1 MSDARFGWLA
11 RLFLIIGTLCS
22 ALWFVGSSVAASASN
37 RVLQDETSE
46 TELVEAD
53 GLDDSVEVRFNF
65 KDQTWDEIIDFFS
78 RSTGLPV
85 VRETE
90 VPPGTVTYIYPEP
103 YPLPEALETLNILL
117 QTQGVMVRRERDRLY
132 LQKLSEMQRENI
144 PTFVGKLPSEV
155 TDDQVVTILIPL
167 VNATPSTIAEQ
178 LANLV
183 ASYGS
188 VTALPRQNAVI
199 VVETAAQIRRIQKI
213 INEIDREDVENI
225 LEYIPIRHSTAQEMV
240 KSLTSLMSERIVK
253 YVVNSKGKQVK
264 VEDEEL
270 PGLKITPDERTNAII
285 VKGTR
290 ARIDQLKETIVLLD
304 VPQGS
309 VGDARMMRTV
319 SVSRV
324 TPQAAAAKLRE
335 FFASVPA
342 EDRPTVVPLE
352 DVDKITIVGDSALVE
367 NGIRLLTD
375 LDDLADGSSS
385 ASRQATELLAITHG
399 TPKSVIEA
407 IKPMLG
413 SRTSRNLL
421 LLPGPDGASIIVTGP
436 AAEIT
441 RVRGILDLID
451 RPSSVE
457 RAVEFLTLQ
466 SSDPARALQRAMTIY
481 DSLHG
486 DSDPLYALEIELD
499 ETTRG
504 LTLTGGVLAIDR
516 FRKALAQAEAM
527 VVAPRT
533 VRQLAVTNVTP
544 SAIQADMQT
553 MAAKLLDPR
562 DGTRFEAPRFE
573 SIDELGLLIV
583 ESDPSDLD
591 AITTLLAQMDVVDAG
606 QRSMMIDL
614 EVARAA
620 EVKSQLEAM
629 IAAAPIVVSGRTMP
643 EPTIT
648 EIEQINAL
656 RVLADEE
663 TLAFIRKYAAELDTI
678 EMVDMPPM
686 RFLQVRTADV
696 QNLARSLT
704 QGYAMRPPE
713 ERASKPVRIEPDL
726 QTNSLV
732 IMAHPEV
739 FEEIAAIVT
748 QLNDVNRLD
757 AEDREIR
764 IFPLRVARAE
774 ELARTLDE
782 MFPQPPLPRDSRGR
796 ARPDLQQ
803 PREVVVRADRQ
814 TNSIIVDAPTQRMA
828 GFQKLVDQLD
838 RTQLA
843 DESEIRT
850 WKLLRSELDSVARTL
865 TQISNAGGFGST
877 DAAGSAS
884 VLIST
889 EPASSTL
896 LVSGPPE
903 VFAQIDEI
911 ITALESSGVTPPTG
925 LRFFRLETAR
935 AGELEPLVREILAAR
950 LREEIPG
957 GDARA
962 DGLLEVSSDR
972 KTNMLIIQAPESVMS
987 IAAEVI
993 EQLDSGKGVLADP
1006 VVRVR
1011 ALNFADPANIAT
1023 ALRETLPTVTSP
1035 VTGAPVEMR
1044 FVAAPGSNALIMVG
1058 LAEDLDLVDAMIEP
1072 LDATPSTDAVD
1083 ARTFELKHAEARE
1096 LAPIIERMLVDQVN
1110 NDPRI
1115 MMERLRRSRGQMAA
1129 VPGIKVDSDPR
1140 TNTLVVSGPKQ
1151 MVALARSLIDQLDR
1165 PEDSVRPRQI
1175 TFTPRNVDP
1184 ARLVPMVE
1192 RVAAAAGIGTG
1203 RSDLELVAV
1212 PEAGTILVFGSDSDV
1227 EQISK
1232 IMSELDAR
1240 SAMPSMDLKIV
1251 EVTHADGAV
1260 IASTLQRLLSDRSRW
1275 PAALRNAVA
1284 AGVAVESP
1292 TVSVENGTN
1301 RLLVTAPASLMP
1313 VADALI
1319 AQLDQP
1325 SDLTRKEVRVY
1336 PLMQAR
1342 ATEVADALRSAME
1355 ALGGF
1360 SVRGETTSIIA
1371 EPSSNS
1377 IVVTGS
1383 PNRQVEVAQLL
1394 SGFESGISTDGTSVR
1409 TILLKHARAEV
1420 VAPMVSKL
1428 IVAQNTDNGER
1439 IPSYI
1444 RRYYASLNESPDTSV
1459 KVEADSRLN
1468 AVVVAGPA
1476 SMLAVAQ
1483 KAIEQLDV
1491 DPASDQLA
1499 RRSVRVLTINNADA
1513 DKLAASLRALF
1524 ADGEDGQQP
1533 PVIEV
1538 DLSSNALLVR
1548 ATTEQFDVISRVTRD
1563 VDEATVMGSRE
1574 IRTIPIDGSRAEAD
1588 DVARLLERMLRRG
1601 EDSSDD
1607 VEIIPLDELLRR
1619 YGNGPSPS
1627 AKPDADSRSHAG
1639 SLGGRASLL
1648 AAVMIGSQETAGSE
1662 VTDDADIVIAVDP
1675 ETNSL
1680 IVLGSPR
1687 AVERVRA
1694 LAAQAQDE
1702 LPDAGTT
1709 VRTIP
1714 LPEGV
1719 SPVQLRTLVSQTL
1732 RSIRPSGGGVGD
1744 LARRVGVIADENGRS
1759 LIITASDADFE
1770 TVASLIAAYARQ
1782 PAAEELTLRSYSL
1795 ENVSSRRASDG
1806 LSTLLRRGK
1815 RPGVDPAVQFS
1826 LDGRETSFDTRDV
1839 HVVSDV
1845 ATNSLMVLA
1854 PVEAFDFIED
1864 YLKMLDQETSIAY
1877 STIKTYEI
1885 RFADAAELSRTFD
1898 RIFTAKVRSQRNTG
1912 TRLVEPEFVT
1922 DERTNSLIVTAS
1934 SEQFKEV
1941 ESLLDTLD
1949 SETTL
1954 EKAPLTVLELA
1965 AARPSA
1971 IGRILDRIVIGDDQ
1985 SVRASTMIIPD
1996 DDAGVLVVRAEDQV
2010 LAEIRTLLSE
2020 LDRDSTAEFPVRS
2033 IVLERADAG
2042 VVARVIQRFYDDRA
2056 RIASGARGRKLKRQV
2071 AVVGD
2076 TATATL
2082 LVSAT
2087 ESEFEEVRDLVERLD
2102 SVEATKGLEFRVFPL
2117 KHARA
2122 AKVNSILQEVFGP
2135 IMWMRREGGGP
2146 KDQVMTAVVEQM
2158 NAILVT
2164 GNGEI
2169 FDTVAQVFAAV
2180 DQPASAGNKQVVRVY
2195 QLEST
2200 EVRVARDMVREA
2212 LGVSTR
2218 WWDDDTSSQAV
2229 IEADGRSRVLIVA
2242 ASEEDQLLAKEV
2254 VDTLNEAVSIPEQN
2268 VTVLAL
2274 EYAPAGEVARTL
2286 LNFLRQQSES
2296 SGKPRSS
2303 VSISSSNAANT
2314 LLVSASKDET
2324 AIIKDLVS
2332 QIDMPDS
2339 AGDRAIEILPLGR
2352 GEAVEI
2358 ARLVSQQFPRRSG
2371 TPGIMVTADARTN
2384 SLIVNAPKVEFAQ
2397 VEALVE
2403 KLDGP
2408 PMREETLIRT
2418 FVLETAEADQAMVVL
2433 QQALALDADGRTT
2446 GATVK
2451 VEGSTEDAVEVVARI
2466 VSDNRSNSLVVAAT
2480 NESFPVIEELIER
2493 LEGAPSVSSV
2503 EYRIIPLKHAE
2514 AREVTLNLDIVFRNR
2529 GGRDTAPSVDWTRD
2543 NQLVVGATPE
2553 QFEMIETILG
2563 QLDKPGASPRQTQ
2576 FLPLQFAEADKV
2588 QSALSYFYGAFAVN
2602 VDDPGKK
2609 NVQIAADLATNSL
2622 VISADENEWP
2632 GIRSLIEKLD
2642 SAEYDSSLQLTVLA
2656 LNYADARSVARAINE
2671 AFRGP
2676 IEQKSKRDSGQRQ
2689 NDRGDRGDRE
2699 EFTAPTILVEAEEW
2713 VSAAA
2718 EEQTNTIV
2726 VSASRKN
2733 LEKIE
2738 GIITQLDV
2746 ADFMKLPPPRL
2757 IPVLNGSP
2765 SQLASSLQELYT
2777 AGDNRGG
2784 ATTRILADD
2793 LSGTIIVRADDA
2805 EYAQIA
2811 ALAEAIQQKADAH
2824 GLSVHVLALENA
2836 DASNIVGSIRS
2847 AFTAQAQ
2854 RTQSPLSLEADLVS
2868 NSVVV
2873 ACTGAMWSEI
2883 RGTIQ
2888 QMDRMRPS
2896 GGQGVFIIELENV
2909 PAAEVLRVIESIGLD
2924 SPSTDGAAGR
2934 LVVEPVRATPLEG
2947 RNALLV
2953 AANPADKETLVSIAR
2968 SLDQSDSVPGETDR
2982 IGLVALRNLPAS
2994 NVAETLRSLFDPA
3007 SSEAGHP
3014 MAEALREQ
3022 ARRLKLVA
3030 RDLGSPEADIDLTKP
3045 VRLVP
3050 NDDSNLLMVV
3060 SSQGNVRAVEQLA
3073 GLLDQLPSS
3082 GSATVRLFPLENI
3095 GADDF
3100 IRIVNDLYA
3109 QGESLGDVPGGMVS
3123 GVPTGA
3129 VGRAL
3134 MENMAITKDDR
3145 TNTVI
3150 AAGSE
3155 DGVAFIEVLVT
3166 RLDSEVGLGWVE
3178 ARVLPLRFADA
3189 EDIAELIEEVL
3200 VEGSTELPAS
3210 VPLQNQAARLRV
3222 GDGGGRRESQIFV
3235 PMARLVIRPDKATN
3249 SLLVVGTPSNLGVV
3263 QGLLSMLD
3271 VESAFPGALVRIYPV
3286 ENASAA
3292 RLAVVLGQL
3301 FESQIQAGT
3310 MREDDRVEIIPDER
3324 TNALVVSTTGRSF
3337 AILEQLLETL
3347 DTAMPPE
3354 LREIRTI
3361 ELTNASSTRIAS
3373 IVQRMMDARVD
3384 RLREVQPETAE
3395 LERVLVLSDER
3406 TNALIVAAGEDT
3418 FETVKRLARDL
3429 DEAPDMEHGDIAVVP
3444 VETGAVDRLA
3454 QAIERLMERRYAEL
3468 PGDVARGRRP
3478 LVIPDARTS
3487 SLLVAADP
3495 EDLSSIRGLVTQL
3508 AEVPTNPAV
3517 GLHVVPLDRGDV
3529 EQFAGRLENLMQD
3542 RARSLGDGESPSD
3555 QVSISADPVS
3565 RSIIVASNEEN
3576 LDAVRTL
3583 LDALVRASAENAGM
3597 DDVEIITLMNQD
3609 AENVVELLEDMYVED
3624 ENRRRGEVV
3633 IRVSSEERLNA
3644 VVVNA
3649 PTDDRRAIRR
3659 LVTQLDETKPSQVVE
3674 IKYIALG
3681 AANAVETVS
3690 LIENVL
3696 AGNTLAGG
3704 RGSEQS
3710 TVIRY
3715 LQKIEGDAG
3724 GGVEVSTEVSSAIRE
3739 SISLTPDV
3747 RTNTIVVRAP
3757 REAMELIDNMIRDL
3771 DSSTT
3776 GNQDIRVFRLAN
3788 ADAEAMADIL
3798 GDLFNLQQQGDLY
3811 VLKPRDSG
3819 VDQGEGM
3826 EDASALG
3833 TDLTL
3838 VPDQRQSLSITV
3850 DNRTNALLVSGTPTY
3865 LDLVSGVVEK
3875 LDAEKANERD
3885 TFVYPLR
3892 NAQASE
3898 IARVVGEFVAED
3910 QRKLIETLGSDQ
3922 LPSASRLL
3930 EREVTIVGDEK
3941 SNSVLV
3947 NASPRYRE
3955 KVMDIIRELDI
3966 DPPQVL
3972 IQVLLAEITLDDD
3985 DESGITVNDRVGVL
3999 PMRADFGFIG
4009 SMLGGS
4015 ISAPFEVSATDLS
4028 LTLAAVEAQSRF
4040 QLLSNPSITV
4050 ANNEEGYIQVGET
4063 LRLPEAVQTFEQ
4075 GTQNTTVT
4083 PEEVGTILRVT
4094 PTINPEGFVRMVIA
4108 PEISKLSDQQLQ
4120 ISTDFNSPIIKR
4132 RTATTTVTVRDG
4144 NTVIIGGLIRGDFER
4159 TDQKIPLLGDLP
4171 LIGGLFR
4178 SEDTRAVRTELVI
4191 VLTPHVIK
4199 DPTSQVWSDL
4209 TEEAIQ
4215 TLPIPDDFKSQI
4227 QSGRLDSS
4235 SGILNQNFEI
4245 DGLEKLEGT
4254 ESDSTG
4260 D

>member
-1 MSDARFGWLA
+1 MSDARFGWLV

-22 ALWFVGSSVAASASN
+22 ALWFVGSPAAASASSE
-37 RVLQDETSE
+37 VLQDETSE
-46 TELVEAD
+46 TEVIKTD
-53 GLDDSVEVRFNF
+53 GLDDSIEVRFNF

-90 VPPGTVTYIYPEP
+90 VPSGTVTYIYPEP

-117 QTQGVMVRRERDRLY
+117 QTQGVMVRREHDRLY

-144 PTFVGKLPSEV
+144 PTFVGKLPSEI
-155 TDDQVVTILIPL
+155 TDDQIVTILIPL

-213 INEIDREDVENI
+213 IDEIDREDVENI
-225 LEYIPIRHSTAQEMV
+225 LEYIAIRHSTATEMV
-240 KSLTSLMSERIVK
+240 KSLTSLMSERVVK
-253 YVVNSKGKQVK
+253 YVVNAKGKQIK

-270 PGLKITPDERTNAII
+270 PGLKITSDERTNAII
-285 VKGTR
+285 AKGTR
-290 ARIDQLKETIVLLD
+290 ARIDQLKETILLLD

-309 VGDARMMRTV
+309 VGGSRMMRTV
-319 SVSRV
+319 SVRRV
-324 TPQAAAAKLRE
+324 TPQTAATKLRE

-342 EDRPTVVPLE
+342 ESRPTVVPLD
-352 DVDKITIVGDSALVE
+352 DVDKITIVGESGLVE
-367 NGIRLLTD
+367 DGIRLLSD
-375 LDDLADGSSS
+375 LEDLSDGSLS

-399 TPKSVIEA
+399 TPESVINA

-436 AAEIT
+436 SAEIA

-451 RPSSVE
+451 RPSSVDK
-457 RAVEFLTLQ
+457 AVDFLTLQ
-466 SSDPARALQRAMTIY
+466 SNDPKRALQRAKTIY
-481 DSLHG
+481 SALHD
-486 DSDPLYALEIELD
+486 DSDPLYALEIDFD

-504 LTLTGGVLAIDR
+504 LTLTGGVGAIER
-516 FRKALAQAEAM
+516 FRNALTQAEAM
-527 VVAPRT
+527 IVAPRT
-533 VRQLAVTNVTP
+533 VRQFSVTHVKP
-544 SAIQADMQT
+544 STIQNQIQS

-573 SIDELGLLIV
+573 SIDELGILIV
-583 ESDPSDLD
+583 EADPEDLGSITALLAQLD
-591 AITTLLAQMDVVDAG
+591 AIDAG
-606 QRSMMIDL
+606 MRSMMIDL
-614 EVARAA
+614 EVARASD
-620 EVKSQLEAM
+620 VKAQLEAM
-629 IAAAPIVVSGRTMP
+629 IMTAPIVVSGRTMP
-643 EPTIT
+643 APTIT
-648 EIEQINAL
+648 EIQQINAL
-656 RVLADEE
+656 RVLGDEE
-663 TLAFIRKYAAELDTI
+663 TLAFISKYAAELDTI
-678 EMVDMPPM
+678 EMSDMPPM

-704 QGYAMRPPE
+704 QGYAMRSAE

-732 IMAHPEV
+732 IIAHPEV
-739 FEEIAAIVT
+739 FEEIASIVT
-748 QLNDVNRLD
+748 QLNAVTRLD

-774 ELARTLDE
+774 DLALTLDE

-796 ARPDLQQ
+796 PRPELQQ

-838 RTQLA
+838 RTQVA

-850 WKLLRSELDSVARTL
+850 WKLLRSELDSVAKTL
-865 TQISNAGGFGST
+865 TQISDAGGFGSSA
-877 DAAGSAS
+877 AAGSAS

-889 EPASSTL
+889 EPASGTL
-896 LVSGPPE
+896 LVSGPPK
-903 VFAQIDEI
+903 VFSQIDEI
-911 ITALESSGVTPPTG
+911 ISALEADDATPRTG
-925 LRFFRLETAR
+925 LRFFRLENAR
-935 AGELEPLVREILAAR
+935 AADLEPLVREILAAR

-957 GDARA
+957 GDVQA
-962 DGLLEVSSDR
+962 DGLLEVGSDR

-987 IAAEVI
+987 IAEEI
-993 EQLDSGKGVLADP
+993 IGQLDSGKGVLADP
-1006 VVRVR
+1006 IVRVR
-1011 ALNFADPANIAT
+1011 ALAFADPAIVAE

-1035 VTGAPVEMR
+1035 VTGSPIEMR
-1044 FVAAPGSNALIMVG
+1044 FVAARGSNALIMVG
-1058 LAEDLDLVDAMIEP
+1058 LAEDLDLVDELIQP
-1072 LDATPSTDAVD
+1072 LDATPATDAID
-1083 ARTFELKHAEARE
+1083 AQTFELKYAEVSE
-1096 LAPIIERMLVDQVN
+1096 VAPIIQRMLIDQVN
-1110 NDPRI
+1110 NDPRVL
-1115 MMERLRRSRGQMAA
+1115 MERIRRSRGTVASI
-1129 VPGIKVDSDPR
+1129 PGIKVEGDLR
-1140 TNTLVVSGPKQ
+1140 TNSLVVSGPKQ
-1151 MVALARSLIDQLDR
+1151 MVVLARSLIEQLDR
-1165 PEDSVRPRQI
+1165 PESADRRSQM
-1175 TFTPRNVDP
+1175 TFTPKNADP
-1184 ARLVPMVE
+1184 NRLVPMVE
-1192 RVAAAAGIGTG
+1192 RVAMAAGIGIG
-1203 RSDLELVAV
+1203 RPELELVSI
-1212 PEAGTILVFGSDSDV
+1212 PEAGTILIFGSDDDVQQVSRLLSD
-1227 EQISK
+1227 
-1232 IMSELDAR
+1232 LDAR
-1240 SAMPSMDLKIV
+1240 SAMPSVDLKIV

-1260 IASTLQRLLSDRSRW
+1260 IASTLQRLLNDRSRW
-1275 PAALRNAVA
+1275 PAKLRNAIASGIQVDA
-1284 AGVAVESP
+1284 P
-1292 TVSVENGTN
+1292 TVSLEDGTN

-1325 SDLTRKEVRVY
+1325 SDLSRKEVKVY

-1342 ATEVADALRSAME
+1342 AGEVAEALRSAMQ
-1355 ALGGF
+1355 ALGAF
-1360 SVRGETTSIIA
+1360 SLGGGKTSIIA

-1377 IVVTGS
+1377 IVVTAS
-1383 PNRQVEVAQLL
+1383 PNRQVEVAQLI

-1409 TILLKHARAEV
+1409 TILLKYARAEV
-1420 VAPMVSKL
+1420 VAPMVAKL
-1428 IVAQNTDNGER
+1428 IVNQQKQGEER
-1439 IPSYI
+1439 VPSYI
-1444 RRYYASLNESPDTSV
+1444 RRYYASLVEEKQSTV

-1491 DPASDQLA
+1491 DPTSDQSV
-1499 RRSVRVLTINNADA
+1499 RRSVRVLTISNADA
-1513 DKLAASLRALF
+1513 DKLAVSLRALF

-1548 ATTEQFDVISRVTRD
+1548 ATTEQFDVITKVTQD
-1563 VDEATVMGSRE
+1563 VDDATVTGSRE
-1574 IRTIPIDGSRAEAD
+1574 IRTIPIDGSRAEAG
-1588 DVARLLERMLRRG
+1588 DVARLLERMLKRG
-1601 EDSSDD
+1601 DGSGDG
-1607 VEIIPLDELLRR
+1607 VEIIPLEELLRR
-1619 YGNGPSPS
+1619 YGNAPAP
-1627 AKPDADSRSHAG
+1627 ATKPDSDSRSHVG
-1639 SLGGRASLL
+1639 GLGGRFSLI
-1648 AAVMIGSQETAGSE
+1648 AAAILGAQDAVEKKSS
-1662 VTDDADIVIAVDP
+1662 DDSDIVIAVDP

-1702 LPDAGTT
+1702 LPDVGTT

-1714 LPEGV
+1714 LPDGV
-1719 SPVQLRTLVSQTL
+1719 SPTQLRNLVSQTL
-1732 RSIRPSGGGVGD
+1732 RSIRPSGGKAGD

-1759 LIITASDADFE
+1759 IVITASDADFE
-1770 TVASLIAAYARQ
+1770 TVASLVAAYARK
-1782 PAAEELTLRSYSL
+1782 PAGEQLTLRSYSL
-1795 ENVSSRRASDG
+1795 ENVSARRASDG

-1815 RPGVDPAVQFS
+1815 RPGVEPAVRFS

-1839 HVVSDV
+1839 YVISDV
-1845 ATNSLMVLA
+1845 TTNSLMVLA
-1854 PVEAFDFIED
+1854 PVEAFDFIDD
-1864 YLKMLDQETSIAY
+1864 YLKMLDQEMTVAY
-1877 STIKTYEI
+1877 STIKTYEV
-1885 RFADAAELSRTFD
+1885 RFAEANELSRTLD
-1898 RIFTAKVRSQRNTG
+1898 RIFTARVRGLRSTG
-1912 TRLVEPEFVT
+1912 TRIIEPEFVT

-1934 SEQFKEV
+1934 AEQFKEV
-1941 ESLLDTLD
+1941 EDLLGTLD
-1949 SETTL
+1949 RETAL
-1954 EKAPLTVLELA
+1954 EKAPLTVLELV

-1971 IGRILDRIVIGDDQ
+1971 VSRILDRVVIGDDQ
-1985 SVRASTMIIPD
+1985 SIRANTMIIPD
-1996 DDAGVLVVRAEDQV
+1996 DDAGVIVVRAEAQTLD
-2010 LAEIRTLLSE
+2010 EIKNLLSE

-2087 ESEFEEVRDLVERLD
+2087 ESEFEEVRDLVTKLD

-2122 AKVNSILQEVFGP
+2122 ADVNVVLQEAFGP
-2135 IMWMRREGGGP
+2135 ILQMRREGRGSD
-2146 KDQVMTAVVEQM
+2146 DQVMTTVIEQM

-2169 FDTVAQVFAAV
+2169 FDAIAQVFAAV
-2180 DQPASAGNKQVVRVY
+2180 DQPASEGSQQVVRVY
-2195 QLEST
+2195 ELRSAEI
-2200 EVRVARDMVREA
+2200 RVARDMVREA
-2212 LGVSTR
+2212 LGVNTR
-2218 WWDDDTSSQAV
+2218 WWAQETTSQAV
-2229 IEADGRSRVLIVA
+2229 VEADGTSRVLIVA
-2242 ASEEDQLLAKEV
+2242 ASQEDQLLAKEV
-2254 VDTLNEAVSIPEQN
+2254 VDTINDAVSVPERT

-2274 EYAPAGEVARTL
+2274 EYAPSGEVARTL
-2286 LNFLRQQSES
+2286 LSFLRQQAES
-2296 SGKPRSS
+2296 SGKPKSS
-2303 VSISSSNAANT
+2303 VSISSSSAANT
-2314 LLVSASKDET
+2314 LLVSASVEET
-2324 AIIKDLVS
+2324 AIIMDLVS
-2332 QIDMPDS
+2332 RIDMPDS
-2339 AGDRAIEILPLGR
+2339 AGDRSIEILPLGR

-2397 VEALVE
+2397 VQALVE

-2408 PMREETLIRT
+2408 PMRDETLIRT
-2418 FVLETAEADQAMVVL
+2418 FVLETAEADQAMNVL

-2451 VEGSTEDAVEVVARI
+2451 VEGSTDDAVEVVARI
-2466 VSDNRSNSLVVAAT
+2466 VSDTRSNSLVVAAT
-2480 NESFPVIEELIER
+2480 SESFPVIEQLIER
-2493 LEGAPSVSSV
+2493 LEGAPSVASV

-2553 QFEMIETILG
+2553 QFVMIETILE
-2563 QLDKPGASPRQTQ
+2563 QLDKPGTVARRTQ
-2576 FLPLQFAEADKV
+2576 FLPLEFAEADKV
-2588 QSALSYFYGAFAVN
+2588 QSALSYFYGPFAVD
-2602 VDDPGKK
+2602 VDDPAKK

-2632 GIRSLIEKLD
+2632 GINSLIEKLD
-2642 SAEYDSSLQLTVLA
+2642 SEQYDSSLQLTVLA

-2676 IEQKSKRDSGQRQ
+2676 IEQKSQRDGGRRQ
-2689 NDRGDRGDRE
+2689 NDRDDRE
-2699 EFTAPTILVEAEEW
+2699 EKNAPTILVEAEEW
-2713 VSAAA
+2713 VSAAP

-2733 LEKIE
+2733 LDKIK
-2738 GIITQLDV
+2738 GIIAQLDV

-2757 IPVLNGSP
+2757 IPVINGSP
-2765 SQLASSLQELYT
+2765 DQLAASLRELYA

-2784 ATTRILADD
+2784 ATTRIIADD
-2793 LSGTIIVRADDA
+2793 LSGTIIVRAEDQ
-2805 EYAQIA
+2805 EYAQILT
-2811 ALAEAIQQKADAH
+2811 LANAIQQKADAH

-2847 AFTAQAQ
+2847 AFTAQAE
-2854 RTQSPLSLEADLVS
+2854 RIQSPLSLEADLVS

-2873 ACTGAMWSEI
+2873 ACTGAMWSQI

-2909 PAAEVLRVIESIGLD
+2909 PASEVLRVIESIGLD
-2924 SPSTDGAAGR
+2924 SPSVDGAAGR
-2934 LVVEPVRATPLEG
+2934 LVVEPVRATVLEG

-2953 AANPADKETLVSIAR
+2953 AANPADQETLVAIAR
-2968 SLDQSDSVPGETDR
+2968 SLDLTNTSDGEIAR
-2982 IGLVALRNLPAS
+2982 IALVSLKNIPAT
-2994 NVAETLRSLFDPA
+2994 NVAETLRSLFDPM

-3030 RDLGSPEADIDLTKP
+3030 RDLGSPDADIDLTQP

-3050 NDDSNLLMVV
+3050 NDDSNLLMIV
-3060 SSQGNVRAVEQLA
+3060 SSEGNVRAIEQLA
-3073 GLLDQLPSS
+3073 GLLDRLPSS

-3095 GADDF
+3095 GADEF
-3100 IRIVNDLYA
+3100 VRIVMDLYA
-3109 QGESLGDVPGGMVS
+3109 QSDNLGDAPGGMVR

-3129 VGRAL
+3129 VGQAL
-3134 MENMAITKDDR
+3134 MENMAITTDER

-3155 DGVAFIEVLVT
+3155 DGVAFIEVLVK

-3200 VEGSTELPAS
+3200 VDGSTELAAS

-3222 GDGGGRRESQIFV
+3222 GDGRSRRESEIFV
-3235 PMARLVIRPDKATN
+3235 PMGRLVIRPDKGTN
-3249 SLLVVGTPSNLGVV
+3249 SLLVVGTPSNLGVI

-3271 VESAFPGALVRIYPV
+3271 VEAAFPGALVRIYPV

-3301 FESQIQAGT
+3301 FESQIRAGT

-3337 AILEQLLETL
+3337 AILEQLLKTL
-3347 DTAMPPE
+3347 DTTMPPD

-3361 ELTNASSTRIAS
+3361 ELSNASSTRIAS
-3373 IVQRMMDARVD
+3373 IVQRMMDARVE

-3418 FETVKRLARDL
+3418 FETVRRLARDL
-3429 DEAPDMEHGDIAVVP
+3429 DEGPDMAHGDIAVVP

-3468 PGDVARGRRP
+3468 SGDVARGRRP

-3495 EDLSSIRGLVTQL
+3495 EDLASIRGLVTQL

-3517 GLHVVPLDRGDV
+3517 GLHVLPLDRGDV
-3529 EQFAGRLENLMQD
+3529 DQFAGRLQGLMQD
-3542 RARSLGDGESPSD
+3542 RARSLGDGKSPSD
-3555 QVSISADPVS
+3555 QVSITADPVS
-3565 RSIIVASNEEN
+3565 RSIIVASNDEN
-3576 LDAVRTL
+3576 LGAVQNL

-3597 DDVEIITLMNQD
+3597 DDVEIITLTNQD
-3609 AENVVELLEDMYVED
+3609 AEDVVDLLEDMYVED

-3633 IRVSSEERLNA
+3633 IRVSPDERLNA

-3649 PTDDRRAIRR
+3649 PMDDRRAIRR

-3681 AANAVETVS
+3681 AANAVETVA

-3696 AGNTLAGG
+3696 SGNTLAGG

-3715 LQKIEGDAG
+3715 LQKIDGDAG
-3724 GGVEVSTEVSSAIRE
+3724 QGIEVNTEVSSAIRE

-3757 REAMELIDNMIRDL
+3757 REAMELIDTMIRDL
-3771 DSSTT
+3771 DASTT

-3798 GDLFNLQQQGDLY
+3798 GDLFNLQQEGDLY
-3811 VLKPRDSG
+3811 VLKPRDSA
-3819 VDQGEGM
+3819 QTGM
-3826 EDASALG
+3826 EEGEDATALG

-3865 LDLVSGVVEK
+3865 LDLVAGVVEK

-3930 EREVTIVGDEK
+3930 ERQVTIVGDEK

-3985 DESGITVNDRVGVL
+3985 DESGITLNDRVGVL

-4015 ISAPFEVSATDLS
+4015 ISAPFSVSATDLS

-4120 ISTDFNSPIIKR
+4120 ISSDFNSPIIKR

-4144 NTVIIGGLIRGDFER
+4144 DTVIIGGLIRGDFER
-4159 TDQKIPLLGDLP
+4159 TDQKIPFLGDLP
-4171 LIGGLFR
+4171 LIGGFFR
-4178 SEDTRAVRTELVI
+4178 SEETRAVRTELVI

-4199 DPTSQVWSDL
+4199 DPTSQVWKDL
-4209 TEEAIQ
+4209 TKQAIQ
-4215 TLPIPDDFKSQI
+4215 TLPIPEDFKKQI

-4245 DGLEKLEGT
+4245 EGLDKLEGT
-4254 ESDSTG
+4254 PG
-4260 D
+4260 DARRD